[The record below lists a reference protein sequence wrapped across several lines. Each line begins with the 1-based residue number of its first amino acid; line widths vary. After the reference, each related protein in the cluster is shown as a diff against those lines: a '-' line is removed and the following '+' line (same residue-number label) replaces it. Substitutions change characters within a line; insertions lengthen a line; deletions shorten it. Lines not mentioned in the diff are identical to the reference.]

1 MNICQFNAY
10 TRQKPLRNHSTHYAT
25 LRQILCIQ
33 GLQDNPNMLHC
44 MGSQC
49 QAIVA
54 LISWQILLALF
65 HHLYDFNRQG
75 TKSSVKNEMEC
86 QIRNFQEYGD
96 LSMPT
101 HYDTDNEDPRYLE
114 WERLKS
120 NIIFFL
126 TTLKACEY
134 GVTEVS
140 RRNSIYA
147 KISGYPYTSCTEEY
161 DQPYLFIDKYDF
173 DIASEITY
181 MLHKIMHDH
190 ISVPVRDDEALT
202 IVVKNFVWMASLP
215 DNTWKDPLDFSLEW
229 VLKDIFELTC
239 KTFKEG
245 DVSSNGGKNH
255 PHEGGVQEI

>member
-1 MNICQFNAY
+1 MKICEINAY
-10 TRQKPLRNHSTHYAT
+10 RQKPLRKPSTHYDT
-25 LRQILCIQ
+25 LRQLLCIP
-33 GLQDNPNMLHC
+33 GLQENMLHC
-44 MGSQC
+44 MGPQC

-65 HHLYDFNRQG
+65 HHLYDFDRRG
-75 TKSSVKNEMEC
+75 FESSVQNEMEV
-86 QIRNFQEYGD
+86 QIRNFHEHAR
-96 LSMPT
+96 LIMPT
-101 HYDTDNEDPRYLE
+101 YEDTDKDDPRYPE
-114 WERLKS
+114 WKELTK

-126 TTLKACEY
+126 NTLKACEH
-134 GVTEVS
+134 GVMEVS

-173 DIASEITY
+173 DIASETTY
-181 MLHKIMHDH
+181 RLHEFMHDH

-215 DNTWKDPLDFSLEW
+215 DNTWKDPLDFTLKCVLEY
-229 VLKDIFELTC
+229 IFELTC

-245 DVSSNGGKNH
+245 YVSSNGGKNH
-255 PHEGGVQEI
+255 PHESGVQEI